1 MKKRRTPADDEV
13 DRQRVLDYVRA
24 RPGQSCQ
31 EAQIKRDTGVAKRRV
46 RGLVR
51 GTAGIDPAELEAGA
65 VRWSP
70 SE

>member
-1 MKKRRTPADDEV
+1 MKKKRTPADDEA
-13 DRQRVLDYVRA
+13 DRQRVLDYIQA

-46 RGLVR
+46 RSLVQGLP
-51 GTAGIDPAELEAGA
+51 GIDFVELQAGA
-65 VRWSP
+65 VRWIP

>member
-1 MKKRRTPADDEV
+1 MKKRRTPEDDEA

-46 RGLVR
+46 RRLVR
-51 GTAGIDPAELEAGA
+51 GLPGIDPTELEAGA
-65 VRWSP
+65 IRWSP